1 MNISKDIRSEDF
13 KASWVCSIITENRST
28 GSELKRVIFF
38 KGNMLY
44 WIIFTPAVMEDV
56 ELREPPRLSD
66 WETFHNTIY
75 SDSRCLLRCI
85 HWTQLLFFG
94 FSLSLA
100 SALRLI
106 FLTNELQVIKI
117 YKLQENLVRNQA
129 NGTNDSQ
136 SFS

>member
-1 MNISKDIRSEDF
+1 
-13 KASWVCSIITENRST
+13 
-28 GSELKRVIFF
+28 
-38 KGNMLY
+38 
-44 WIIFTPAVMEDV
+44 MEDV

>member
-1 MNISKDIRSEDF
+1 M
-13 KASWVCSIITENRST
+13 
-28 GSELKRVIFF
+28 GELLGE
-38 KGNMLY
+38 KGNMVYL
-44 WIIFTPAVMEDV
+44 IIFTPAVV
-56 ELREPPRLSD
+56 EGVKLREPPRLSD

-85 HWTQLLFFG
+85 RWTQLLFFM

-106 FLTNELQVIKI
+106 FLTNELQVIKSH
-117 YKLQENLVRNQA
+117 KLQENLVKNQA